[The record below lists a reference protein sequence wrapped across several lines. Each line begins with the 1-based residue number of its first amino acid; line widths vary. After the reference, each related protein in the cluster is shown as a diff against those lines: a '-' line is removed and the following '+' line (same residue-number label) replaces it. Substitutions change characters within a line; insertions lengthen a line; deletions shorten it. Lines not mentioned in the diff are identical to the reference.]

1 MSFLPRLVTSAG
13 RNHSLFSRNLS
24 RPRFQ
29 IRQIDRVGPRYMQ
42 FFPEIVI
49 RNDNKIQR
57 RSAMGNLIQGD
68 LVRHERFGIGR
79 LEEISGE
86 GVSRECAVYF
96 PRLDK
101 RTAVSEDDLTVLSDA
116 ETTAYDM
123 MKLAMYEMGREDLP
137 QIELG
142 ARWQGGE
149 MILKPG
155 DPKLVTKSVPIE
167 TFFHKIVMV
176 RDRLRV
182 MEAQINGH
190 KVLSDAEKVDL
201 QQYITRIYG
210 SLTTFN
216 VLFKDKSAHFIGQKG
231 DV

>member
-1 MSFLPRLVTSAG
+1 
-13 RNHSLFSRNLS
+13 
-24 RPRFQ
+24 
-29 IRQIDRVGPRYMQ
+29 
-42 FFPEIVI
+42 
-49 RNDNKIQR
+49 
-57 RSAMGNLIQGD
+57 MGNLIQGD

-79 LEEISGE
+79 IDEIAGG
-86 GVSRECAVYF
+86 GVSRECFVYF

-101 RTAVSEDDLTVLSDA
+101 RTAVSEDEIVVLSDA
-116 ETTAYDM
+116 ETTAYEM
-123 MKLAMYEMGREDLP
+123 MKLAVYEVGREDLP
-137 QIELG
+137 KMELA

-155 DPKLVTKSVPIE
+155 DPKLATKSVPID
-167 TFFHKIVMV
+167 TFFHKIVMA

-182 MEAQINGH
+182 MEAQINSH

-216 VLFKDKSAHFIGQKG
+216 VLFKDKNDQFIGQKG
-231 DV
+231 DI